1 MPQAFTCT
9 SCLSSLPWSRD
20 AQAPDTKRK
29 EILNGDTALNQN
41 SGLLFFSVWHKVAT
55 VVVICSA
62 MWLWNRKQ
70 ANRILPM
77 RQMTLYISREEE
89 EVGKVGKMKEVVC
102 LKMFK
107 VFPHDWHILG
117 QE

>member
-55 VVVICSA
+55 VVVI
-62 MWLWNRKQ
+62 
-70 ANRILPM
+70 